1 VKNRGFS
8 LIELV
13 IVLILLSL
21 SISLVTPA
29 FSRFSKGIELKA
41 AVKKISG
48 ILRYYRS
55 EAVQKGKVQQVLF
68 DPDLREVRVQ
78 SPESTDDQGRTEKQE
93 GKGWPKKYPL
103 PEGIQMKEVKIS
115 SPQYPADLPAIE
127 FYPNGGSNGG
137 SILLDRQDHKGYRIR
152 VYFLTGMVEIEGS

>member
-21 SISLVTPA
+21 SVSLVTPA

-41 AVKKISG
+41 AVKKVSG

-78 SPESTDDQGRTEKQE
+78 SLEPAEDQEGTEKRE
-93 GKGWPKKYPL
+93 EKSWPKKYPL
-103 PEGIQMKEVKIS
+103 PEGIQMREVKIA
-115 SPQYPADLPAIE
+115 SPQYPADSPAIE

-137 SILLDRQDHKGYRIR
+137 SVLLDRQDHKGYRIK
-152 VYFLTGMVEIEGS
+152 VYFLTGMVEVEGS